1 MEGLHDKEQEITRQL
16 EAMIK
21 EESIEKS
28 KVGEE
33 EKEKESHDGDIRRLE
48 KEFEADVLFR
58 LQKPMLPDEVSERIP
73 AIVQGRAAYQTIA
86 EADSIVKNEEVLR
99 PRKA

>member
-1 MEGLHDKEQEITRQL
+1 MEDLNDKEQEITRQL

-33 EKEKESHDGDIRRLE
+33 EKESHDGDIRKFE

-58 LQKPMLPDEVSERIP
+58 LQKPVLSSEASERIP

>member
-1 MEGLHDKEQEITRQL
+1 MEDLNDKEQEITRQL

-33 EKEKESHDGDIRRLE
+33 EKESRDGDIRKFE

-58 LQKPMLPDEVSERIP
+58 LQKPVLSSEASERIP